1 MRPKKIVII
10 ANVPSSILIFRKEL
24 IQELIRQRHQVY
36 CLAYGFSVKDEQTI
50 EGWGGIPLNHH
61 INPKGLNPLTDLKA
75 TFLLYKQLLKIAP
88 DIVLAC
94 FIKPV
99 IFSSLAAKLAKVK
112 HKIGMLEG
120 LGNAF
125 INYKGGLNKK
135 AQWIKL
141 IQIALYKATLPLLD
155 TLILLNPDDKHDL
168 IDRYNIKVKRLHILG
183 GIGVDLNQFQYSKP
197 IIQDKII
204 FLFIGRL
211 VVSKGIFEFIEA
223 AKRVKKRYPNSIFRV
238 VGDVDANNPFSIQ
251 SNELSESINE
261 GVIEYIGYSNDIVP
275 IIKESH
281 VFVLPSYREGVPR
294 STQEAMAIGRAIITT
309 NVPGCNLTVQN
320 NENGFL
326 VDCYDTKALEEKMSF
341 FIQNPCVI
349 EDMGQ
354 KSRQLAE
361 KNFDINKIN
370 NTLIQLLMK

>member
-341 FIQNPCVI
+341 FIQNPYAI

-370 NTLIQLLMK
+370 NTLIQLLME